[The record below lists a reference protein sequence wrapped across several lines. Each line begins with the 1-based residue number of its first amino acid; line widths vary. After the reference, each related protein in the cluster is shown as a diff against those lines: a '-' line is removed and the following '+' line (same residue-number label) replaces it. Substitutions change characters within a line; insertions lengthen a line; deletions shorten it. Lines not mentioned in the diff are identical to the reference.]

1 MAVPLKKCFELIKR
15 CPALILASIFTH
27 WTFGPIK
34 SPQNQ
39 KSCKN
44 FAFRNGKIG
53 VSYFYTLINIMI
65 KLLVT
70 FFIILNFTDFTG
82 DWSGLV
88 SILTLLVLL
97 IQYLL
102 DFFIVYIF
110 YIIDN
115 AKSKRHHCCFMCLC
129 WSWLLCCECEVK
141 RSYLCIEDDFT
152 EVHFVKMDQPNIDC
166 TDVTI

>member
-1 MAVPLKKCFELIKR
+1 MPIDLLFTLDFSFQVFWALLMAVPLKKCFELIKR

-53 VSYFYTLINIMI
+53 VSYFYTSINIMI

-70 FFIILNFTDFTG
+70 LFIIVYYYLPIIVHRIRFINSNAFIMLKFIMLNTNT
-82 DWSGLV
+82 
-88 SILTLLVLL
+88 
-97 IQYLL
+97 
-102 DFFIVYIF
+102 
-110 YIIDN
+110 
-115 AKSKRHHCCFMCLC
+115 
-129 WSWLLCCECEVK
+129 
-141 RSYLCIEDDFT
+141 
-152 EVHFVKMDQPNIDC
+152 
-166 TDVTI
+166 